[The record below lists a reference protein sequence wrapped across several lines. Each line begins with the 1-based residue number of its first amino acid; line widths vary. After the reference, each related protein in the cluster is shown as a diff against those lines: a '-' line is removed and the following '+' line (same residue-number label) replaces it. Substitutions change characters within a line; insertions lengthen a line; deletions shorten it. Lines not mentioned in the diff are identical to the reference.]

1 MSARETGVRIRLG
14 WIDAGK
20 QGTLLAGPIRDHKG
34 QDWMVV
40 QWDDNEDPDIH
51 KAEGLE
57 VSSLVWK
64 AVKS

>member
-1 MSARETGVRIRLG
+1 
-14 WIDAGK
+14 
-20 QGTLLAGPIRDHKG
+20 
-34 QDWMVV
+34 MVV